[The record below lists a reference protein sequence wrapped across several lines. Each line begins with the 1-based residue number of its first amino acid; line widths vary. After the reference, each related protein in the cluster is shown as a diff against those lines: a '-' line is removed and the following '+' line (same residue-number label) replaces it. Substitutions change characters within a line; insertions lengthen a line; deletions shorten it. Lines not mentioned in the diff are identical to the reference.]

1 MKTNVHM
8 INVHNAF
15 IDKRDFL
22 NYGKI
27 FLFWLYMRFMTKT
40 YLFLC
45 ITRKVTLS
53 FSITVPIL
61 LLMLFSWSLEHSFI
75 QHAGNIT
82 NVVQHLRQYT
92 HSKRN
97 VSKITSVS
105 IITIYHK
112 KKETYS
118 WFLFRPLETK
128 FCLLLIFADIVLRTW

>member
-1 MKTNVHM
+1 MKTKVHM
-8 INVHNAF
+8 INVPNAF

-27 FLFWLYMRFMTKT
+27 FRFWLYMRFMTKM
-40 YLFLC
+40 YLF
-45 ITRKVTLS
+45 LS

-61 LLMLFSWSLEHSFI
+61 LLMLFSWSLEHRFI

-82 NVVQHLRQYT
+82 NFVQHLRQYI

-97 VSKITSVS
+97 VNEITSVS
-105 IITIYHK
+105 IITIYQK

-128 FCLLLIFADIVLRTW
+128 VCLLLIFEIINIWW